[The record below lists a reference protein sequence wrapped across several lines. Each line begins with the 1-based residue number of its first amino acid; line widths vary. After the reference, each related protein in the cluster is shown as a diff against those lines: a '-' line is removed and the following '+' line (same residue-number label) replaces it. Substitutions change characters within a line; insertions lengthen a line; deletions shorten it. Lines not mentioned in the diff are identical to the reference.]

1 MAVSQGRRSRASPSG
16 LGPEAP
22 TRGAGGHVVAGVLLA
37 FLSGL
42 LANLAFPPFGV
53 WPLILVA
60 FVPMIV
66 AQHRVMP
73 PRWSGLAIGVGL
85 GTYACGQFTPGLS
98 FAGQH
103 VAIVFQLL
111 PLYVVGLVTALA
123 WRSRTFHERTA
134 YRWFL
139 VSAPVAWVGI
149 DALRTLGNE
158 ALGGTFA
165 NPVYAMYAHPLLLQP
180 VSVFGI
186 WGLELLV
193 LIVNWAI
200 AAAVIAVIDHRV
212 TRKPAAPSMSWGVVR
227 RAAAVTVTLA
237 TAWCVTSA
245 ALMRDPE
252 LTVRVAAVQTGLGTK
267 TAALRADRFR
277 RDIAQT
283 RAAARDGARLVV
295 WNEAGLRFDPQVTH
309 TARLRSLAKETD
321 AYLAIGY
328 YVKTSRGRRNEVT
341 VLAPD
346 GRFLGVYGKEHP
358 GTFAG
363 DYSDT
368 GGTSFPVYRTDFGT
382 IASIICYDLDFTDT
396 ARRVTRHG
404 ARLIAASSS
413 DVKPLADT
421 HYTHLV
427 FRAIENRV
435 STVKADNKYDSAII
449 DPYGRLLAVTT
460 NPDGAQRTLVA
471 DVALGSGD
479 SPFVT
484 LGDWFGQLC
493 AVVMVGFVVFAWR
506 LRRRAARVQG

>member
-1 MAVSQGRRSRASPSG
+1 
-16 LGPEAP
+16 L
-22 TRGAGGHVVAGVLLA
+22 LLA
-37 FLSGL
+37 VLSGL
-42 LANLAFPPFGV
+42 LANAAFPPFGI
-53 WPLILVA
+53 WPLIVVA

-73 PRWSGLAIGVGL
+73 PRWSGLAVGVGV
-85 GTYACGQFTPGLS
+85 GTYCCGQFTPGLS

-111 PLYVVGLVTALA
+111 PLYVVVLVTALA
-123 WRSRTFHERTA
+123 WRSRAFQERTA

-149 DALRTLGNE
+149 DALRSLGNE

-165 NPVYAMYAHPLLLQP
+165 NPAYALFEHPLLLQP
-180 VSVFGI
+180 ISVFGI

-193 LIVNWAI
+193 LIVNWAA
-200 AAAVIAVIDHRV
+200 AAAVIAAIDHRV
-212 TRKPAAPSMSWGVVR
+212 PREPTAARMSWKLVR
-227 RAAAVTVTLA
+227 RAAGVTVALVVV
-237 TAWCVTSA
+237 WCVTSA
-245 ALMRDPE
+245 ALLRDPE
-252 LTVRVAAVQTGLGTK
+252 PTVRVAAVQTGLGTR
-267 TAALRADRFR
+267 TAAQRAERFR

-283 RAAARDGARLVV
+283 RAAARAGARLVV
-295 WNEAGLRFDPQVTH
+295 WNEAGLRFDPKTTH
-309 TARLRSLAKETD
+309 TAELRSLAKQTD

-328 YVKTSRGRRNEVT
+328 FVKTSRGRRNEVT

-368 GGTSFPVYRTDFGT
+368 GGTSFPVYHTDFGT

-396 ARRVTRHG
+396 ARKVTRHG

-413 DVKPLADT
+413 DVTTLADT

-435 STVKADNKYDSAII
+435 STVKADNRYDSAII

-471 DVALGSGD
+471 DVPLGSGD
-479 SPFVT
+479 SPYVT

-493 AVVMVGFVVFAWR
+493 ALAMVGFLVLAWR
-506 LRRRAARVQG
+506 IRRRDRKDSAAAEPADAAQR